1 MKRFL
6 LFLALGGTGLLAA
19 TAVSMASGHPATDTN
34 PAIVAA
40 GETCK
45 GQGLKPGSD
54 AFKACVQNLVKTN
67 KTRTST
73 NPASTNP
80 AVVAAGKTC
89 KGQGLTPGSDA
100 FKACVHDI
108 VTPSETKT
116 NAHPDLQAAQQ
127 ACKAQGLTPG
137 SDAFKQCVKQQ
148 LGK

>member
-1 MKRFL
+1 MKRFF
-6 LFLALGGTGLLAA
+6 LFLGLGGTGLLAA
-19 TAVSMASGHPATDTN
+19 TAVSMAARHSTTITN

-40 GETCK
+40 GATCK

-54 AFKACVQNLVKTN
+54 AFRACVQNLVKTN
-67 KTRTST
+67 TTKTDT

-80 AVVAAGKTC
+80 AAVAAGKTC

-100 FKACVHDI
+100 FKTCVHNI
-108 VTPSETKT
+108 VSPNKTTT
-116 NAHPDLQAAQQ
+116 NAHPNLQAAQQ